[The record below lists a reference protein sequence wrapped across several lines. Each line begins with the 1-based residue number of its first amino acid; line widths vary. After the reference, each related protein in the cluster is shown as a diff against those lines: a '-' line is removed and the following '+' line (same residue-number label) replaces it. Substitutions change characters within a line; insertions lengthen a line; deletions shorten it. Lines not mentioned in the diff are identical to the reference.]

1 MLDAEYVAKAM
12 QDARRFQG
20 CWDAGTSGTLAA
32 HTFRLIR
39 ERESLL
45 KTIEDLEREL
55 AELRQAIQPKHEGV
69 LPEVFYDGIP
79 ASYAK
84 LHRLEPATVA
94 EQPTFDEPIP
104 VATSMPPEQLEAMWN
119 GIRER
124 REAMLARIRGEKP
137 IEPIKTVTYARKE
150 FRLVGMTGRAG
161 SGKNLVASMIP
172 GAVVIQLA
180 DPLYAALSMLT
191 GIPEVLLRHREFKE
205 QPVPWLGK
213 SPRQM
218 LQTLGTEWGRE
229 TVAQDIW
236 LQLCRRR
243 IDQLREQGISMA
255 VVADV
260 RFDNEAAMIREAGGR
275 ICHVRRPIADEADV
289 EHKSEAGI
297 KMLDGDVLL
306 VNDGTVEDLRRK
318 VEEAFSMAA
327 SAA

>member
-39 ERESLL
+39 ERETLL

-55 AELRQAIQPKHEGV
+55 AELRQAVQAKSVGAV
-69 LPEVFYDGIP
+69 PEVFYDGIP
-79 ASYAK
+79 ADYAK

-104 VATSMPPEQLEAMWN
+104 VATSMPPEQLEALWN

-124 REAMLARIRGEKP
+124 REAMLARIRGEQP
-137 IEPIKTVTYARKE
+137 AEPINTTKYERAE

-161 SGKNLVASMIP
+161 SGKSVSAGMIP

-180 DPLYAALSMLT
+180 DPLYAALSTMT
-191 GIPEVLLRHREFKE
+191 GIPEVLLRHREQKE
-205 QPVPWLGK
+205 RPIEWLGK

-218 LQTLGTEWGRE
+218 LQSLGTEWGRE

-243 IDQLREQGISMA
+243 INQLREQGISMV

-260 RFDNEAAMIREAGGR
+260 RFENEATMIREAGGR
-275 ICHVRRPIADEADV
+275 ICHVRRPMADSADV

-297 KMLDGDVLL
+297 QMLDGDVLV
-306 VNDGTVEDLRRK
+306 VNDGTIEDLRRK
-318 VEEAFSMAA
+318 VEEAFSAAA

>member
-55 AELRQAIQPKHEGV
+55 AELRQAVQAKSEAAV
-69 LPEVFYDGIP
+69 PEVFYDGIP
-79 ASYAK
+79 AGYAK
-84 LHRLEPATVA
+84 LHRLEPAVVA
-94 EQPTFDEPIP
+94 EQPVFDEPIP
-104 VATSMPPEQLEAMWN
+104 VATSMPPEQLEALWG

-124 REAMLARIRGEKP
+124 REAMLARIRGEQP
-137 IEPIKTVTYARKE
+137 AEPINTTKYERKE

-161 SGKNLVASMIP
+161 SGKSVSAGMIP
-172 GAVVIQLA
+172 GGVVIQLA
-180 DPLYAALSMLT
+180 DPLYAALSTMT
-191 GIPEVLLRHREFKE
+191 GIPEVLLRHREQKE
-205 QPVPWLGK
+205 RPIEWLGK

-218 LQTLGTEWGRE
+218 LQSLGTEWGRE
-229 TVAQDIW
+229 TVAKDIW

-243 IDQLREQGISMA
+243 INQLREQGISMV

-260 RFDNEAAMIREAGGR
+260 RFENEAAMIRESGGR
-275 ICHVRRPIADEADV
+275 ICHVRRPMADSADV
-289 EHKSEAGI
+289 DHTSEAGI
-297 KMLDGDVLL
+297 QMADGDVLV
-306 VNDGTVEDLRRK
+306 VNDGTIEDLRRK
-318 VEEAFSMAA
+318 VEEAFSVAA
-327 SAA
+327 SAT